1 MSKIASKYVSWKV
14 LFDGVEVPW
23 LSFSIGVGVDMAGQ
37 ATVVLEPDPVL
48 NEIRPRTNVAFFFY
62 DNFQD
67 GADDL
72 DKYKLYW
79 EGEMEGYSYNKVAQG
94 RSVTVSAEGM
104 FSVFGRSKLFAL
116 GFGAIPMTPHIS
128 GSLFAAESV
137 TLSQLFNFAIFGKAF
152 DPTNKCASFS
162 LDELPTGPAYGDRL
176 LSLMAFLSGYNAN
189 FRMQAVRTRLFGRI
203 ASIPDR
209 TIGRLVPRSMISQY
223 SQQMVEGSIPPD
235 SSLADLIGMF
245 NRTAFHHYASTVAP
259 HVPVG
264 VKNTSVYLPGST
276 PEDSIYAI
284 SRPYL
289 RNDYIFMPEMYYAV
303 PPACNFIFPEFLQ
316 SLNVQRSFTSEPT
329 RALMH
334 DQNLGGGSLVVVAPD
349 EILRFEKVRPD
360 PAQFWS
366 LNRDGIKV
374 EGKTDSPYHTISKG
388 GTAPF
393 NLFGAVTDQEIEKGI
408 IPHSEDLPFE
418 YFSAVSNL
426 YDVSKESLDKLA
438 SKTQSLESI
447 LPKIERETSK
457 QTGYIYLVKALADYL
472 LFSRRFRRSVT
483 AELIGHRWIVPGFP
497 CVIFDTMMSY
507 IGYVRACTVSVNADG
522 SESTSLNLD
531 YVRSFP
537 RVSPPLETVRLRDA
551 LQSLNSVKAV
561 SDSTEAAIKKQ
572 GDKIDAYGKIL
583 DTCLHAGVPYTELAK
598 ADYQRT
604 FSDAF
609 AIVEK
614 DETKARRMGISRDK
628 LKVLKKDLDDLL
640 SIDPSSRGVGVDA
653 TEAQAKTLNDS
664 TLFLSSFYWDC
675 SKQANESASGF
686 NEAAVPMTP
695 GVQPQIDTLRST
707 IAKADLKGLFPEDFF
722 APPVFGNMDFLD
734 IEKAEKIYAGV
745 IGSSPALTK
754 LSNKSGT
761 DPYEVTKGTA
771 GGVLALKLNSYNKF
785 VNLTD
790 AIQKIFP
797 IFNDDG
803 TTEWSQH
810 TKDGGR
816 DVVSARD
823 WIEQTYLRREGLMS
837 LRQYAEAN
845 LLNPQTWKSTTPF
858 PQSFLVLAPLT
869 TRPVYSDKL
878 KEILF
883 WDNSIYS
890 KIVDEFEISPRPYKI
905 TVESSG
911 AIKTVP
917 SKTKDTVIEE
927 LKRSVSLSSLTT
939 TNRQSFWVSYAQNHH
954 GSRAFVGR

>member
-79 EGEMEGYSYNKVAQG
+79 EGEMEGYSYSKVAQG
-94 RSVTVSAEGM
+94 RSVMVSAEGM

-116 GFGAIPMTPHIS
+116 GFGSIPMTPHIS

-152 DPTNKCASFS
+152 DPTNKCASFGPNEPP
-162 LDELPTGPAYGDRL
+162 DGPAYGDRL

-223 SQQMVEGSIPPD
+223 SQQMVEGSIPSD

-245 NRTAFHHYASTVAP
+245 NHTAFHHYASTVAP

-316 SLNVQRSFTSEPT
+316 SLNVQRSFTAEPT
-329 RALMH
+329 RTLMH
-334 DQNLGGGSLVVVAPD
+334 DQNLSGGALVVVAPD

-374 EGKTDSPYHTISKG
+374 EGKTDSPYHTMSKG

-457 QTGYIYLVKALADYL
+457 QTGYVYLVKALADYL

-483 AELIGHRWIVPGFP
+483 AELVGHRWIVPGFP

-531 YVRSFP
+531 YVRTFP
-537 RVSPPLETVRLRDA
+537 RVSPPLETGRLILA

-572 GDKIDAYGKIL
+572 DARIQVIGTAL
-583 DTCLHAGVPYTELAK
+583 GTSLRAGVAYSETSKSE
-598 ADYQRT
+598 YQKT

-614 DETKARRMGISRDK
+614 DETKAKRMGYDRTK
-628 LKVLKKDLDDLL
+628 LNVLKSLLDTLL
-640 SIDPSSRGVGVDA
+640 ATDPSTQPENVRE
-653 TEAQAKTLNDS
+653 TQAKTLTDA
-664 TLFLSSFYWDC
+664 SSFLASFYQDC
-675 SKQANESASGF
+675 SKQANEAASGF

-695 GVQPQIDTLRST
+695 GAQPQIDTLRST

-761 DPYEVTKGTA
+761 DPYAVTKNTA

-837 LRQYAEAN
+837 LRRYAEVN
-845 LLNPQTWKSTTPF
+845 ILKLTTKTSITPF
-858 PQSFLVLAPLT
+858 PQTFIVLAPLEP
-869 TRPVYSDKL
+869 REISSDKL
-878 KEILF
+878 HHNLV

-890 KIVDEFEISPRPYKI
+890 KIVDEFEIKARSYKQ
-905 TVESSG
+905 TNDDGSVN
-911 AIKTVP
+911 TVP
-917 SKTKDTVIEE
+917 SKGSDKVIEE
-927 LKRSVSLSSLTT
+927 LRKSVGLPWLTT
-939 TNRQSFWVSYAQNHH
+939 TDRQAFWVSYAQNHH